1 MSLQDSINKLNEFD
15 INDIDFEKIGVWPLP
30 AKIAVC
36 TLLVVIVMGL
46 TYYLKISD
54 LNVQL
59 ASVEA
64 KEKTLRQ
71 TFQAKSFEAANL
83 EAYKAQMEEMKVTFD
98 SLLSRLPAKTEV
110 PGLLEDIG
118 TRGSESGLTI
128 NSVAIQPD
136 VVAEYYIEV
145 PIAIDVKGGYH
156 DMGGFVSGV
165 AGMPR
170 IVTLHDFTINSLKED
185 RGLNMKI
192 AAKTY
197 RYKTQEQDN
206 GSTAARSTNNKKQ
219 TNRGAAK

>member
-1 MSLQDSINKLNEFD
+1 MSKLNEIDF
-15 INDIDFEKIGVWPLP
+15 NDIDFEKIGVWPLP
-30 AKIAVC
+30 AKVFVCALLIAV
-36 TLLVVIVMGL
+36 VFAGI
-46 TYYLKISD
+46 YYFKISD
-54 LNVQL
+54 LNLQL
-59 ASVEA
+59 ATVEL
-64 KEKTLRQ
+64 KEQSLRQ
-71 TFQAKSFEAANL
+71 TYTTKSFEAANL

-145 PIAIDVKGGYH
+145 PIAIDVQGGYH

-170 IVTLHDFTINSLKED
+170 IVTLHDFNIVVIKEG

-192 AAKTY
+192 GAKTY
-197 RYKTQEQDN
+197 RYKSQLDQEQEQQQDP
-206 GSTAARSTNNKKQ
+206 KQ
-219 TNRGAAK
+219 KRGRAK

>member
-15 INDIDFEKIGVWPLP
+15 VNDIDFDKIGVWPLP

-36 TLLVVIVMGL
+36 TLLVVIVIAL

-54 LNVQL
+54 LNMQL

-71 TFQAKSFEAANL
+71 TFQTKSFEAANL
-83 EAYKAQMEEMKVTFD
+83 DAYKAQMEEMKVTFD

-170 IVTLHDFTINSLKED
+170 IVTLHDFTISSLKDD

-197 RYKTQEQDN
+197 RYKTQEQDG
-206 GSTAARSTNNKKQ
+206 GSTAVRAGGQIK
-219 TNRGAAK
+219 